1 MVYGNSSANKINF
14 SGNVDSRFM
23 GRRAVSGRECAQGEI
38 SRRAASGERLTA
50 GYAFHFAR
58 FVCPA
63 VVFIRFVAF
72 ARHREQRQRRA
83 SEVTIGTIEK
93 IEPEAK
99 IVTLRSHDDLVHVFK
114 WTGKTVAHGVKEAA
128 VWTGHEAH
136 VDTNVAIQRV
146 KVGGVDTVK
155 AIK

>member
-1 MVYGNSSANKINF
+1 
-14 SGNVDSRFM
+14 
-23 GRRAVSGRECAQGEI
+23 
-38 SRRAASGERLTA
+38 
-50 GYAFHFAR
+50 
-58 FVCPA
+58 
-63 VVFIRFVAF
+63 
-72 ARHREQRQRRA
+72 
-83 SEVTIGTIEK
+83 
-93 IEPEAK
+93 
-99 IVTLRSHDDLVHVFK
+99 VTLRSHDDLVHVFK